1 MKLSTILKQPS
12 AFLPLGMS
20 LIALAIVIAHVALF
34 GTAREADEGTAAHI
48 WQLLMAAQVP
58 IIMYFAI
65 KWLPETPRQAGFIL
79 ALQAG
84 AALAAL
90 APVFILQL

>member
-34 GTAREADEGTAAHI
+34 GTAREADEGTH
-48 WQLLMAAQVP
+48 LLD
-58 IIMYFAI
+58 F
-65 KWLPETPRQAGFIL
+65 
-79 ALQAG
+79 
-84 AALAAL
+84 
-90 APVFILQL
+90 